1 MSTIEEDFDEIFSSD
16 FFRKSLDKS
25 KADADQQAAKK
36 WVSEQKYLTVGMN
49 SLSEMMAP
57 HLKIY
62 QQLSDEENHLFW
74 RLYLFKTAELIFK
87 FSHQSI
93 KYPNTEGAAF
103 LRETRTSII
112 QKLEE
117 AEQSGYNTCGYIE
130 KLKTLKL

>member
-1 MSTIEEDFDEIFSSD
+1 MDEDFDEIFSSE
-16 FFRKSLDKS
+16 FFKKAHDKS
-25 KADADQQAAKK
+25 KADADEQAAKK
-36 WVSEQKYLTVGMN
+36 WVSEQKFLIIGMDSLTKIM
-49 SLSEMMAP
+49 SP

-62 QQLSDEENHLFW
+62 QQLSDEENHMFW
-74 RLYLFKTAELIFK
+74 RSYLFKTAELIFK